1 MGSRILGALL
11 GAFLL
16 FAASAQGAAEV
27 GPREVVVGVVD
38 SLKAAVNKH
47 DAEKDPEAVKLLA
60 EMRGILEPVVDFG
73 FIARVVMGPAAKKA
87 TPEQMAKFESIF
99 RDSLVSTYAK
109 GMTGY
114 VQAEMAIP
122 PLAPEAAGQ
131 NRVAVRQ
138 EVTTSSGVQVIDY
151 TMAKNRTTGEWK
163 LINVVLNGINL
174 GKTFRSQFAQ
184 AYKQHKGNVDL
195 VIAEWAKELPAK
207 P

>member
-1 MGSRILGALL
+1 MGSRILGVLL
-11 GAFLL
+11 GACMLFSASA
-16 FAASAQGAAEV
+16 FAATED
-27 GPREVVVGVVD
+27 GPREVVVNVVD
-38 SLKAAVNKH
+38 SLKAAVNRH

-87 TPEQMAKFESIF
+87 SPDQIKRFEDVF

-114 VQAEMAIP
+114 VQADMAIP
-122 PLAPEAAGQ
+122 PLSPEAAGQ

-138 EVTTSSGVQVIDY
+138 EVTTASGVQVIDY

-184 AYKQHKGNVDL
+184 AYKQHEGDIDK
-195 VIAEWAKELPAK
+195 VIAQWAQEPPAK

>member
-11 GAFLL
+11 GVSVMFS
-16 FAASAQGAAEV
+16 AAAYSAAEV
-27 GPREVVVGVVD
+27 GPREVVVQVVS
-38 SLKAAVNKH
+38 SLKTAVNKH
-47 DAEKDPEAVKLLA
+47 DAEKDPEAVQLLTD
-60 EMRGILEPVVDFG
+60 MRAILEPVVDFG
-73 FIARVVMGPAAKKA
+73 FIARVVMGPAAKTA
-87 TPEQMAKFESIF
+87 TPQQIARFGDVF

-114 VQAEMAIP
+114 VEAEMNIP
-122 PLAPEAAGQ
+122 PLGPEAAGQ

-138 EVTTSSGVQVIDY
+138 EVTTASGVQIIDY

-184 AYKQHKGNVDL
+184 AHKQHGGDIDK
-195 VIAEWAKELPAK
+195 VIASWAQVPPAK